1 MMLPWQSQDGKILT
15 TVALAAGVALS
26 APRPACQ
33 NNVCTHCEYDYI
45 VVGVGASGLTVANRL
60 SEDPETSVLVIEAG
74 EFDRN
79 EDFVTIPGLAG
90 GAVGTKYDWN
100 ISYAANP
107 SFNGR
112 DVPIPLGKIVG
123 GSTKLN
129 RMVFDRGS
137 KSDYDR
143 WVTLGNEG
151 WGWES
156 LLPYFIKVPI
166 CFWNKMQHF
175 SSLADR
181 RRTRISR
188 LRSRRLLKS
197 TTLPMISSITAKR
210 DTCTLHM
217 PHFSGLLA
225 VCSLQALVDYVLT
238 LSTENMVEATKELG
252 IPISYDQASGDAIGG
267 YYCPHN
273 QDPATQTRSSARE
286 AYYET
291 VKHRSNLEI
300 ITGRRVTR
308 LVTSI
313 ESGSAR
319 VTGLEVSLLC
329 E

>member
-1 MMLPWQSQDGKILT
+1 MVPTLASKILT
-15 TVALAAGVALS
+15 TVALVASTVLA

-33 NNVCTHCEYDYI
+33 NNVTTHCEYDHV
-45 VVGVGASGLTVANRL
+45 VVGAGASGLTVANRL
-60 SEDPETSVLVIEAG
+60 SEDPEISVLVIEAG
-74 EFDRN
+74 DFDQN

-107 SFNGR
+107 SLNGR
-112 DVPIPLGKIVG
+112 DVPIPLGKVVG

-143 WVTLGNEG
+143 WVTLGDEG

-166 CFWNKMQHF
+166 CFCNRMQH
-175 SSLADR
+175 SNSVANCC
-181 RRTRISR
+181 RTKTSR

-197 TTLPMISSITAKR
+197 TTLPMTSSITAQK
-210 DTCTLHM
+210 DTCTPHM

-238 LSTENMVEATKELG
+238 LPTENMVEATKELG
-252 IPISYDQASGDAIGG
+252 ILISYDQASGDAIGG

-273 QDPATQTRSSARE
+273 QNPVTQTRSSARE

-291 VKHRSNLEI
+291 VKHRSNLET
-300 ITGRRVTR
+300 ITGRQVTR
-308 LVTSI
+308 LMTST

-319 VTGLEVSLLC
+319 ITGLEVSLC
-329 E
+329 GI